1 MIKPHFEGFL
11 QEQKSAWL
19 NKKALGK
26 EPKPELVL
34 ESEERY
40 AEKTWWEKSL
50 QAARPAAATHISTY
64 THPDAKTTNLVVG
77 INVVNNGLMA
87 TSNVHCRNAFD
98 IYGNAGNDTLLG
110 EVYRF
115 LYLQLPDGLTV
126 AGHLTQDTND
136 IQSFFNDL
144 GIDYSYAKE
153 RLENILS
160 DRRPTK
166 THQLVKQVYFPI
178 SDNQYHL
185 LSLLTSSVLQT
196 ELLKRIN
203 ETKFSE
209 ANKELR
215 ALRREKKFTDQK
227 IEEFFGL
234 TEVYFGG
241 SKPQNISVANTANYG
256 KAYLLPSLPPKLEK
270 RAFRLPKNDFFETLF
285 YKSFKENFTAWH
297 ELMAGNWNNI
307 HIRNGIIKTIQFIID
322 QILFKALTISK
333 QMPEGWTDDE
343 KYQALPKYQ
352 MIFLDRQYDDKEF
365 KDEAWR
371 TQISNAVG
379 HWIIKGYEKSV
390 KEAFLLESSEYNRV
404 KELVES
410 TLRTD
415 KAVF

>member
-1 MIKPHFEGFL
+1 MIRPHFEGFL
-11 QEQKSAWL
+11 QEQKTAWL

-50 QAARPAAATHISTY
+50 KAARPVAATHISTY
-64 THPDAKTTNLVVG
+64 THPDAKTTNLLVG
-77 INVVNNGLMA
+77 LNVVNNGLMA
-87 TSNVHCRNAFD
+87 TSNVHCRNTFD
-98 IYGNAGNDTLLG
+98 IYGNAANDTLLC
-110 EVYRF
+110 EVYCF

-126 AGHLTQDTND
+126 AGHLAQDTND

-153 RLENILS
+153 RLEIILS

-196 ELLKRIN
+196 ELLNRIN
-203 ETKFSE
+203 ELIFSDTS
-209 ANKELR
+209 KELR
-215 ALRREKKFTDQK
+215 VLRREKKFTDQK
-227 IEEFFGL
+227 IEEIFGL
-234 TEVYFGG
+234 TEVFFGG

-256 KAYLLPSLPPKLEK
+256 RAYLLPSLPPKIEK
-270 RAFRLPKNDFFETLF
+270 HAFRLPENDFFETLF
-285 YKSFKENFTAWH
+285 YQNFKESFTAWH
-297 ELMAGNWNNI
+297 KLMVGNYNNI

-322 QILFKALTISK
+322 QILFKALTISE

-352 MIFLDRQYDDKEF
+352 KIFLDRKYNDKEF
-365 KDEAWR
+365 KDEGWR
-371 TQISNAVG
+371 TQISNALG
-379 HWIIKGYEKSV
+379 HWIVKSYEKSV
-390 KEAFLLESSEYNRV
+390 KESLILESSEYSAV
-404 KELVES
+404 KDMVEA
-410 TLRTD
+410 TLRKE